1 MNCLNKNNIYVLHR
15 STVER
20 FKKSLYG
27 AFCLQKKIK
36 SKWRTL
42 YMKAVRKI
50 FTKFL
55 IPWKFCKKQ
64 FSKGE

>member
-27 AFCLQKKIK
+27 AFCLQKK
-36 SKWRTL
+36 SN
-42 YMKAVRKI
+42 
-50 FTKFL
+50 
-55 IPWKFCKKQ
+55 Q
-64 FSKGE
+64 SGEHYI

>member
-27 AFCLQKKIK
+27 AFFAKKNEIK
-36 SKWRTL
+36 VENIIYES
-42 YMKAVRKI
+42 
-50 FTKFL
+50 
-55 IPWKFCKKQ
+55 
-64 FSKGE
+64 S